1 MKPIRNIL
9 VARDFSPCSE
19 RALEVALTLADRA
32 DATLHVVHA
41 DVLHADPY
49 GQPEEPAGSVD
60 KLRERLKEDVER
72 DRDESARFDPGSVK
86 IEHAVVRDVAAA
98 PALIRYAEEHDIDF
112 IVMGTHGRTGLRRML
127 IGSVAEEVVR
137 WVPCPVL
144 TMRADSDVG
153 DEVHAILVPVDFS
166 ESSKAAVRQAV
177 RLGRLYGA
185 RIDLLHVGETVPVPS
200 FYDTGFLVYEY
211 GPKFTDHTIEQLH
224 GLADDAMAA
233 EPGER
238 LEVRA
243 HVGVG
248 QVPGVIV
255 KEAERL
261 GSDVVVMGTRGLSG
275 LKHLLL
281 GSVAERVLRTA
292 PCPVVVAK
300 SEADIEHNE
309 ALAAEREP
317 RPTPATDAGA

>member
-19 RALEVALTLADRA
+19 RALETALALADRSG
-32 DATLHVVHA
+32 ATLHVVHA

-49 GQPEEPAGSVD
+49 GEPDDAAGSLD

-86 IEHAVVRDVAAA
+86 MEHAVVRDVAAA
-98 PALIRYAEEHDIDF
+98 PALIRYVEEHDIDL

-127 IGSVAEEVVR
+127 LGSVAEEVIR

-144 TMRADSDVG
+144 TMRSDCEFK
-153 DEVHAILVPVDFS
+153 DEVRAILVPVDFS

-177 RLGRLYGA
+177 RLARLWGA
-185 RIDLLHVGETVPVPS
+185 RLDLLHVGETTPVPS

-211 GPKFTDHTIEQLH
+211 GPKFAEHTTEQLH
-224 GLADDAMAA
+224 GLVDDAVA
-233 EPGER
+233 EVPGA
-238 LEVRA
+238 VPDVGA

-248 QVPGVIV
+248 QAPSVIA

-261 GSDVVVMGTRGLSG
+261 GSDLIVMGTRGLSG

-292 PCPVVVAK
+292 PCPVLIAK
-300 SEADIEHNE
+300 SEEDVKRSESLADDQG
-309 ALAAEREP
+309 AK
-317 RPTPATDAGA
+317 PTTQP